1 MSKQNTGETIEVAMV
16 ESYVTY
22 ENHGTLKLNLD
33 DWPALKGKDNAAIA
47 AWLNENQDNLFVDAA
62 DGTLR
67 PDRYY
72 CYTAEDLAEMDA
84 NGDEKE
90 INEDVCSLGDYW
102 SESECVSSNVKNE
115 QRYLDIS

>member
-1 MSKQNTGETIEVAMV
+1 MSEQNTGNTIEVAMV

-33 DWPALKGKDNAAIA
+33 DWPDLKGKDRAAIS

-72 CYTAEDLAEMDA
+72 RYTAEDLAEMET

-90 INEDVCSLGDYW
+90 INEDVCTLGDYW
-102 SESECVSSNVKNE
+102 SESECVSSNVKDE
-115 QRYLDIS
+115 HRYLNVS

>member
-1 MSKQNTGETIEVAMV
+1 MSEQNTGKTIEVAMV

-33 DWPALKGKDNAAIA
+33 DWPDLKGKDSAAIT

-72 CYTAEDLAEMDA
+72 RYTAEDLAEMET

-90 INEDVCSLGDYW
+90 INEDVCTLGDYW
-102 SESECVSSNVKNE
+102 SESECVSSNVKDE
-115 QRYLDIS
+115 QRYLNVS

>member
-1 MSKQNTGETIEVAMV
+1 MSEENTANTIEVAMV

-33 DWPALKGKDNAAIA
+33 DWPDLKGKDSAAIT
-47 AWLNENQDNLFVDAA
+47 AWLNENQDNLFVNID

-72 CYTAEDLAEMDA
+72 CYTAEELVTMTGKGE
-84 NGDEKE
+84 EKE
-90 INEDVCSLGDYW
+90 VNESVYALGEYW
-102 SESECVSSNVKNE
+102 SESACVSSKIKDE
-115 QRYLDIS
+115 QRYLQV